1 MHPRRGF
8 NYRLHDSIPIDGDD
22 VFDLIYMFVRW
33 VIIAVLNTW
42 QS

>member
-8 NYRLHDSIPIDGDD
+8 NDRFYDSIPIDGDD
-22 VFDLIYMFVRW
+22 FADLIYVLIRW
-33 VIIAVLNTW
+33 LIIAALNTW